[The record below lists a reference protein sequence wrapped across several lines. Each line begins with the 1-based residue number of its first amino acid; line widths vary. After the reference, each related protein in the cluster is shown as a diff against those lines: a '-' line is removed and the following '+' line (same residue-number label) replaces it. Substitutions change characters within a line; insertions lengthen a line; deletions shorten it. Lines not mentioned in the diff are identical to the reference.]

1 MNQLNANR
9 RKPVVKLTAEDI
21 VGPQGPGR
29 LIRCLYRQMV
39 GLSEAQFPETDLS
52 FIHWLSLMLVHDG
65 VVVTAGDLAKETMM
79 TTGAITRLVDV
90 LEDRRLLIRDRCGAD
105 RRVVRLR
112 TTAEGEA
119 RIQAMAPVLAA
130 AWNDLLTDFDSDE
143 YDHLIQCFVK
153 LTTAFSAFAQ
163 RAAGPAQREKGAV
176 QTKRKHG
183 SKLRSKVHSASPLLT
198 QQREAGSAT
207 GT

>member
-39 GLSEAQFPETDLS
+39 SLSEAQFPETDLS

-90 LEDRRLLIRDRCGAD
+90 LEDRRLLIRDRCAA
-105 RRVVRLR
+105 RRYCATSAASKCNACL
-112 TTAEGEA
+112 APA
-119 RIQAMAPVLAA
+119 RAP
-130 AWNDLLTDFDSDE
+130 
-143 YDHLIQCFVK
+143 
-153 LTTAFSAFAQ
+153 
-163 RAAGPAQREKGAV
+163 
-176 QTKRKHG
+176 
-183 SKLRSKVHSASPLLT
+183 ASPLRKRALSPS
-198 QQREAGSAT
+198 SAQALNSDT
-207 GT
+207 

>member
-39 GLSEAQFPETDLS
+39 SLSEAQFPETDLS

-90 LEDRRLLIRDRCGAD
+90 LEDRRLLIRDRCAAD
-105 RRVVRLR
+105 PGLR
-112 TTAEGEA
+112 YELTW
-119 RIQAMAPVLAA
+119 RMFQVLAGRLQ
-130 AWNDLLTDFDSDE
+130 DTRDR
-143 YDHLIQCFVK
+143 LI
-153 LTTAFSAFAQ
+153 ARSAGM
-163 RAAGPAQREKGAV
+163 GP
-176 QTKRKHG
+176 
-183 SKLRSKVHSASPLLT
+183 SAS
-198 QQREAGSAT
+198 SS
-207 GT
+207 